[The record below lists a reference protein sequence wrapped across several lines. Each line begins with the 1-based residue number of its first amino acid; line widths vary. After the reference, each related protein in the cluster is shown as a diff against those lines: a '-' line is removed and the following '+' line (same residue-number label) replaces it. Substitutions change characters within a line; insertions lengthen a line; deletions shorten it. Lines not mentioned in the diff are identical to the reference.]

1 MVGGWDS
8 VWAGSPLIAPCTA
21 TCAPPVSPWHNLRG
35 PVTSSVA
42 VVFVCCRL
50 PVLPACAFPLF
61 FRYFCCF
68 VCVCS
73 EKTKTTCVFFLSIS
87 SRMIPGEKKQKTLLH
102 RFHASAAADEPTR
115 ASKRPAT
122 HATPP
127 VLQPTRLASSPAR
140 EGLPS

>member
-1 MVGGWDS
+1 MVDGWGL
-8 VWAGSPLIAPCTA
+8 VRAGSTVIAHVRPHVRHLCSPGITSEAPLLLLLLLFLFVACLPCLSVLFRFFSA
-21 TCAPPVSPWHNLRG
+21 TL
-35 PVTSSVA
+35 
-42 VVFVCCRL
+42 
-50 PVLPACAFPLF
+50 
-61 FRYFCCF
+61 
-68 VCVCS
+68 CVCS
-73 EKTKTTCVFFLSIS
+73 EKRKPLVFFFLSIS